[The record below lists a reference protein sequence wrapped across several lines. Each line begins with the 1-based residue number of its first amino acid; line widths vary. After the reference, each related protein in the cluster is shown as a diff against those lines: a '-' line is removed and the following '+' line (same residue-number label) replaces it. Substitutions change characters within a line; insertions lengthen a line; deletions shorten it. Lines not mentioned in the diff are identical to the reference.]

1 MARSV
6 KANSKSFRR
15 ALLDPSQVE
24 ITIMRLVASGELEEV
39 IGAELQNKLPEIA
52 NDCGYVLRHLSAHF
66 GIGALRSILFFLP
79 LGSLLRASWV
89 VLSRLVETLRGKP
102 DRARIHSFRVFL
114 IAAIPF
120 AGYFAYLVP
129 LRREHPQAAY
139 LYANHIAYL
148 RYDASLNDVMHDK
161 PAFLCRLLKR
171 IVGATP
177 KASTNQGTT
186 TVLAN

>member
-89 VLSRLVETLRGKP
+89 VLSRLV
-102 DRARIHSFRVFL
+102 D
-114 IAAIPF
+114 
-120 AGYFAYLVP
+120 GYFAYLVP